1 MTTATQSQQCYAGIV
16 DLAVTIALM
25 ESKMLSVR
33 PYRNKHDEENYQ
45 LTKQKYLTLGD
56 VLKPKDAF

>member
-1 MTTATQSQQCYAGIV
+1 MATATQPQQCYIV

-33 PYRNKHDEENYQ
+33 QYRYRNKHDEENYQ

-56 VLKPKDAF
+56 GQKVLS